1 MHFSDFHTHTC
12 FSDGSDT
19 PEQMV
24 REAIARGMAQLGISD
39 HSFTAFDTGYCL
51 PPEKTQ
57 QYKASL
63 QALKESYTGQIEL
76 FCGMEQDY
84 YSAIPA
90 TGYDY
95 VLGSVHYVQC
105 GAEYVPIDLSEEI
118 FASLIERHFGGDSY
132 ALCERYYET
141 VADVVAKT
149 QCDVISHFDIITR
162 FNAGGRFFDETH
174 PRYVAAYRAAADA
187 LLATGKPF
195 EINTGLM
202 ARGMRDYPYPR
213 AEICDYIAAGGG
225 SFLLSSDSHRKQE
238 LMFGFGTVRALAAQ
252 RGWNIL
258 HSFKNVQ
265 N

>member
-63 QALKESYTGQIEL
+63 QALKESYSGQIEL

-90 TGYDY
+90 TGRT
-95 VLGSVHYVQC
+95 GRAHR
-105 GAEYVPIDLSEEI
+105 GRNRP
-118 FASLIERHFGGDSY
+118 DSRRRQSRQS
-132 ALCERYYET
+132 A
-141 VADVVAKT
+141 
-149 QCDVISHFDIITR
+149 TR
-162 FNAGGRFFDETH
+162 QR
-174 PRYVAAYRAAADA
+174 
-187 LLATGKPF
+187 
-195 EINTGLM
+195 
-202 ARGMRDYPYPR
+202 
-213 AEICDYIAAGGG
+213 
-225 SFLLSSDSHRKQE
+225 HRK
-238 LMFGFGTVRALAAQ
+238 RPSSWQ
-252 RGWNIL
+252 RIC
-258 HSFKNVQ
+258 
-265 N
+265 